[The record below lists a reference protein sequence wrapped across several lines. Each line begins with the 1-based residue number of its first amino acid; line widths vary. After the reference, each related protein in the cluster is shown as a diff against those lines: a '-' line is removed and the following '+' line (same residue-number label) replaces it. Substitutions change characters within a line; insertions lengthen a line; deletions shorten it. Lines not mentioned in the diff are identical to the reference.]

1 MRIKIVFKDKSFIK
15 GEVDNLTDLVVRSNN
30 FTYLNINKQEI
41 LYIKVFNE
49 QKDFIDYIIENQDK
63 YKDILDPIEDESKDI
78 LDPIED
84 ESKDILDPI
93 EDESKDI
100 LDPIHEDAKKEAE
113 AAIKR
118 MEEVKLEI
126 KDNLF
131 SSIEDQEKIIDP
143 KANYGL
149 PSFSALKIS
158 KQYSD
163 QKARNKNTRNKE

>member
-63 YKDILDPIEDESKDI
+63 Y
-78 LDPIED
+78 
-84 ESKDILDPI
+84 KDILDPI

>member
-15 GEVDNLTDLVVRSNN
+15 GEVDDLNNLIVRSNN

-49 QKDFIDYIIENQDK
+49 QKDYIDYVVENQDK
-63 YKDILDPIEDESKDI
+63 Y
-78 LDPIED
+78 
-84 ESKDILDPI
+84 
-93 EDESKDI
+93 KDI

-113 AAIKR
+113 AALKK

-131 SSIEDQEKIIDP
+131 SSIEDPEKIIDP

-163 QKARNKNTRNKE
+163 QKIRNKNTRNKE